1 MKKKWE
7 CMTPDKEMIAKISSR
22 FEISELI
29 AGVLVNRGLTNE
41 NEIEVFL
48 NPTRKDFYDPY
59 LLEDMDIAV
68 EKIQEVIN
76 NNRRKKY
83 YA

>member
-7 CMTPDKEMIAKISSR
+7 CMTPSKELIGKISAR
-22 FEISELI
+22 FDISELV
-29 AGVLVNRGLTNE
+29 AGVLVNRGIIE
-41 NEIEVFL
+41 EKQIEVFL

-68 EKIQEVIN
+68 NEIDNVITQNGKIL
-76 NNRRKKY
+76 K
-83 YA
+83 